1 MPHLGKE
8 LYRLVLT
15 GHLPPRALARVLHDH
30 LLEVCLRCSREWRAA
45 APRVAAA
52 AERSGRATDANME
65 EAGAEE
71 LAREARRVRLA
82 RRWAREDLV
91 KLLATPA
98 EAWPAMIE
106 RARTRFRSRA
116 VVELVVEHAREL
128 TRAEPRRAIELL
140 ELVPRLL
147 LWTPGGQEAPWGRS
161 LAVRAAARR
170 ANALRVVGDF
180 AAAERNFA
188 VVRRRLAAGPVD
200 DTVVYAEVA
209 SLEASLHR
217 DQRRYDE
224 AGALLDEAVLVYH
237 QDKRSEELARVLIQ
251 RAEIA
256 QHFER
261 HQDALV
267 DLGRARRLLDPVQQ
281 TFLYLCT
288 VIAEVPTLLDVGRPD
303 EAEHVLLAAEDAF
316 AAAIEPWW
324 ALRFRYLQ
332 GRAAF
337 GQGHHERALRLLGEA
352 RQGFLDQRLPHD
364 AAAASLDLALVHLD
378 RGDAAEARRLAR
390 LIAPIF
396 RSVGVEREAL
406 ATLRVFQEATA
417 EEARRHLTT
426 LRTHL
431 AAARS
436 ERSRRTPTAGG

>member
-15 GHLPPRALARVLHDH
+15 GHLPPRTLARVLHDH
-30 LLEVCLRCSREWRAA
+30 LLEVCHRCAREWRAV

-52 AERSGRATDANME
+52 AERPGTATGASAG
-65 EAGAEE
+65 EAGVEE
-71 LAREARRVRLA
+71 LARQARRVRLA

-98 EAWPAMIE
+98 ERWPAMIE
-106 RARTRFRSRA
+106 GARTRFRSRA

-128 TRAEPRRAIELL
+128 TRAEPRRAVELL

-161 LAVRAAARR
+161 LAARADARR
-170 ANALRVVGDF
+170 ANALRVAGDL
-180 AAAERNFA
+180 AAAECLFG
-188 VVRRRLAAGPVD
+188 VVRRRLAAGPAGD
-200 DTVVYAEVA
+200 PLVYAEVA
-209 SLEASLHR
+209 SLEASLHLDLHR
-217 DQRRYDE
+217 FEE

-237 QDKRSEELARVLIQ
+237 DARRSEELARVLVQ

-267 DLGRARRLLDPVQQ
+267 DLARARCLLDPAQQ

-288 VIAEVPTLLDVGRPD
+288 VIAEVPTLLDLGRPA
-303 EAEHVLLAAEDAF
+303 EAERVLLAAEDAF
-316 AAAIEPWW
+316 AAAMEPWW

-332 GRAAF
+332 GRAAH
-337 GQGHHERALRLLGEA
+337 GQGHHDRAVRLLSEA
-352 RQGFLDQRLPHD
+352 RQGFLDQRLPYD
-364 AAAASLDLALVHLD
+364 AATASLDLALVHLD
-378 RGDAAEARRLAR
+378 RGDTAEARRLAR

-406 ATLRVFQEATA
+406 ATLRVFQEATT
-417 EEARRHLTT
+417 EEARRHLAA

-431 AAARS
+431 AAAQA
-436 ERSRRTPTAGG
+436 ERTRRTADTGR